1 MDQRG
6 ELALDF
12 IMIDIL
18 HFQGKHMP
26 DGRESNEGEKLTLE
40 NVSPKH
46 AGTYKCTADNGNG
59 NPVSNRIIVNIE
71 YKPTVEPRQGQ
82 MTQPSAGQKLSTPSL
97 SFVFLSFPICL
108 LKKVFSVS

>member
-12 IMIDIL
+12 IMLDIL

-46 AGTYKCTADNGNG
+46 GGIYKCTADNGNG
-59 NPVSNRIIVNIE
+59 NKVSNRIIVNIE

-82 MTQPSAGQKLSTPSL
+82 MTQHSSGQKLTIPSL
-97 SFVFLSFPICL
+97 SFVLLSFLHLHLC
-108 LKKVFSVS
+108 

>member
-12 IMIDIL
+12 IMLGIL

-26 DGRESNEGEKLTLE
+26 DGRESIAGEKLTLE

-46 AGTYKCTADNGNG
+46 GGIY
-59 NPVSNRIIVNIE
+59 VHS
-71 YKPTVEPRQGQ
+71 
-82 MTQPSAGQKLSTPSL
+82 
-97 SFVFLSFPICL
+97 
-108 LKKVFSVS
+108 